1 MQRVTSQQL
10 SNVFSLTGEGCS
22 CVILLLRKY
31 NKMFVFMQ
39 TYNIVIVYI
48 FTFFMMFLMIF
59 RKIRLLFA
67 YIKQM
72 RIRIFCR
79 KAIGLASL

>member
-1 MQRVTSQQL
+1 MQV
-10 SNVFSLTGEGCS
+10 CD
-22 CVILLLRKY
+22 
-31 NKMFVFMQ
+31 
-39 TYNIVIVYI
+39 IVRIYT

-72 RIRIFCR
+72 RIRMFCR

>member
-1 MQRVTSQQL
+1 
-10 SNVFSLTGEGCS
+10 
-22 CVILLLRKY
+22 
-31 NKMFVFMQ
+31 MQ
-39 TYNIVIVYI
+39 TYNIAVVYI

-72 RIRIFCR
+72 RIRMFCR